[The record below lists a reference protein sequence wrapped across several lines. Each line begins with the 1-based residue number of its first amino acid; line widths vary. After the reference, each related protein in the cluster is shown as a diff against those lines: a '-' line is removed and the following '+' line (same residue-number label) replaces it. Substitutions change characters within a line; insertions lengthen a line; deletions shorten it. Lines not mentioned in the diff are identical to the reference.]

1 MYRSHFTEK
10 KRERAG
16 EGERERE
23 RKMERRKKKTIEQR
37 SYAFNQF
44 YILSNYITDGLIFL
58 TVQLVLIIICAIRY
72 HRLMSSLFERLVT
85 RYHCCNSLILY
96 RSSEKL
102 CYCVTHS
109 LDSVTVIQRFC
120 KLQRM
125 HDGVTLTGGCHRRLP
140 S

>member
-1 MYRSHFTEK
+1 MCTGHISQKK

-58 TVQLVLIIICAIRY
+58 TVQLVLIIICAITY
-72 HRLMSSLFERLVT
+72 HRLMSSLL
-85 RYHCCNSLILY
+85 
-96 RSSEKL
+96 L
-102 CYCVTHS
+102 CYY
-109 LDSVTVIQRFC
+109 
-120 KLQRM
+120 
-125 HDGVTLTGGCHRRLP
+125 LTP
-140 S
+140 TFPK